1 MSPSAAWDT
10 CSRLQSKLP
19 NKLAQA
25 WERVSLRAKLTSLA
39 VGLIGLLLV
48 VSSTGTVALLSTY
61 LQRNTDTLL
70 IATASTLRNE
80 NPLTL
85 EQRIG
90 TGRIALPSLP
100 SDYYIAILDA
110 DGQRFIGL
118 VASRQFDR
126 DVPNFDS
133 LNLDAVI
140 AINGIPFE
148 VEVESDSRRDTLWR
162 VVAMPLQRANGSV
175 VVALPLET
183 NRQIINEYGQIGGR
197 FGIFLLILSGLSIW
211 VTISS
216 ALRPLR
222 EVERTAAA
230 VKAGDFSKRLVPRHE
245 KTELGRLNKALNSM
259 LDGIETAFRGR
270 DKTLDQMRRFVS
282 DASHELRTP
291 LVTVRGYAELYR
303 MGGIKK
309 KQEVAEA
316 MSRIES
322 EAIRM
327 SGLVE
332 SLLTLTRMDELENLK
347 LESVNLVELAEA
359 TAKDAAVANSKVKFE
374 VVSDAPV
381 IAMADVNRIKQVLT
395 NLLANASRF
404 APEKSTVTVKLEER
418 AEFARVG
425 VIDHGEG
432 IPEPYREK
440 VFDRFFRADNS
451 RNRETGG
458 SGLGLAIAK
467 SIINSHQGKI
477 WVEGTKGGGATFV
490 FEIPVKQK

>member
-1 MSPSAAWDT
+1 M
-10 CSRLQSKLP
+10 Q
-19 NKLAQA
+19 NKLARA

-39 VGLIGLLLV
+39 VGLIGLLLI
-48 VSSTGTVALLSTY
+48 VSSSGTVALLSTY

-70 IATASTLRNE
+70 TATAVTLKNE
-80 NPLTL
+80 NPLQL
-85 EQRIG
+85 EQRI
-90 TGRIALPSLP
+90 TSGRVSLPSLP
-100 SDYYIAILDA
+100 SDYYIAILA
-110 DGQRFIGL
+110 SDGTQFLGL

-126 DVPNFDS
+126 QVPNFDS
-133 LNLDAVI
+133 LNLEAVI
-140 AINGIPFE
+140 STQGIPFD
-148 VEVESDSRRDTLWR
+148 VEVRNPNGRDVEWR
-162 VVAMPLQRANGSV
+162 VVAMPLERANGSV
-175 VVALPLET
+175 VVALPIET

-197 FGIFLLILSGLSIW
+197 FGIFLLLLSGLSIW

-230 VKAGDFSKRLVPRHE
+230 VKSGDFSKRLMQRNE
-245 KTELGRLNKALNSM
+245 KTEIGRLNRALNSM
-259 LDGIETAFRGR
+259 LDGIESAFKGR

-309 KQEVAEA
+309 KEDVAEA

-347 LESVNLVELAEA
+347 FEATNLNELIQSVTKDAQVANPKLNFEIQAEQEVTIAADANRVQQVLVNLL
-359 TAKDAAVANSKVKFE
+359 S
-374 VVSDAPV
+374 
-381 IAMADVNRIKQVLT
+381 
-395 NLLANASRF
+395 NASRF
-404 APEKSTVTVKLEER
+404 APPKSTVE
-418 AEFARVG
+418 
-425 VIDHGEG
+425 VILQQHKNCAVISVVDHGEG
-432 IPEPYREK
+432 IPESYRDK

-467 SIINSHQGKI
+467 SIVTSHHGKI
-477 WVEGTKGGGATFV
+477 WVEETKGGGAAFKV
-490 FEIPVKQK
+490 ELPISQPK